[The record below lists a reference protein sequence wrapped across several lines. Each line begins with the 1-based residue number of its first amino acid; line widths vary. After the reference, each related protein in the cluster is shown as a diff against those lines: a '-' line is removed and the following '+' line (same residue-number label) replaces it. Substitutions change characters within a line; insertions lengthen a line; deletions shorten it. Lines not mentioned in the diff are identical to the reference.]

1 MFSSSRFMY
10 LCSMSH
16 SICSLISFLEGRN
29 ILRNISTSS
38 VCNAALVI
46 RFLIFIIFTMASWKM
61 NTTDFLKTLFLYRI
75 LVLAVLPP
83 KTFSQDTNI
92 WAIISSVNFAQVCCS
107 KINSAKRITEF
118 LRVTSHISA
127 LVLHMK
133 LHMSCFM
140 ITHNINPFIP

>member
-1 MFSSSRFMY
+1 MNMFMFSSSRFMY

-46 RFLIFIIFTMASWKM
+46 RFLIFIIFTMASCKM
-61 NTTDFLKTLFLYRI
+61 HTTDFLKTLFCIVYLNLQFYCQRHFHRTQI
-75 LVLAVLPP
+75 
-83 KTFSQDTNI
+83 I
-92 WAIISSVNFAQVCCS
+92 WAIISSVNFAQVCYS
-107 KINSAKRITEF
+107 IINSAKRITEF

-127 LVLHMK
+127 LVLHMNVHVL
-133 LHMSCFM
+133 LHDY
-140 ITHNINPFIP
+140 T